1 MNGNWLLLLHQ
12 IPPKPPYSRAKILR
26 RLSQAGALPLKNSAY
41 LLPYGEDTLEDFQWI
56 CGEITDVGGKAWLFR
71 TEAVAGISSDQ
82 IEESFRALR
91 SEDYKILIEE
101 ARTELNSISAGQP
114 DAMAG
119 HVRLARRAEELR
131 RIDFFESPG
140 RTNLEKVMNEIETKL
155 KARSA
160 GESVPEPGDLQPGRI
175 WVTRKGVK
183 VDRIGSAWLVR
194 RFLDSQAVFRFVN
207 PDDYS
212 WEGNEIRFDMFDGE
226 FTHRGS
232 LCTFEVLISTHNLND
247 PALRLVAEI
256 VHDIDLKDNR
266 YQHPETAGIA
276 RMLDGLYRLVPED
289 EKRIERGSM
298 IFDSLYQA
306 FAE

>member
-1 MNGNWLLLLHQ
+1 M
-12 IPPKPPYSRAKILR
+12 
-26 RLSQAGALPLKNSAY
+26 
-41 LLPYGEDTLEDFQWI
+41 
-56 CGEITDVGGKAWLFR
+56 
-71 TEAVAGISSDQ
+71 
-82 IEESFRALR
+82 
-91 SEDYKILIEE
+91 LIEE
-101 ARTELNSISAGQP
+101 ARVALNSIFAGQP
-114 DAMAG
+114 DAMAA
-119 HVRLARRAEELR
+119 HARLARRTEELR

-140 RTNLEKVMNEIETKL
+140 RINLEEVLNGIEMTL

-160 GESVPEPGDLQPGRI
+160 GESVSEPRGLQAGHI

-212 WEGNEIRFDMFDGE
+212 WKDSEIRFDMFDGE

-298 IFDSLYQA
+298 IFNSLYQA